1 VELFARVL
9 EALDAGEA
17 VAVAAVVG
25 TAGSTPRHLGAR
37 MAVWADGRQ
46 LGSIGGGRIELEVVT
61 AGREVAAGA
70 PPRRVVH
77 HLVHDLAMCCGGKM
91 EIAVAPAGPGA
102 EAMRGALAARRERTW
117 AVLETPADGSAMAI
131 RPPAPGERADLA
143 TPRSVEGG
151 LVELVAPPDRA
162 VVFGCGHVGRALGP
176 ILASLGFEVVV
187 CDDGETGAIGAATPG
202 WATHVIESFEVAD
215 VARALGG
222 LGAGD
227 HVLIVTRDH
236 AIDQRILEALIGN
249 DDLSYLGLIGSR
261 GKVGRF
267 EKRLRAKGL
276 VDDARWRRLHAPI
289 GLDLG
294 SETPAEIAVAVAAE
308 LVALRRRGPA
318 GGRGAG
324 GEAGG

>member
-1 VELFARVL
+1 MELFARVL

-61 AGREVAAGA
+61 AGREIAAGA

-91 EIAVAPAGPGA
+91 EIVVAPAAPSA
-102 EAMRGALAARRERTW
+102 DAMRGALAARRERSW
-117 AVLETPADGSAMAI
+117 AVLETPGDGGAMAI
-131 RPPAPGERADLA
+131 RPPAPGERQGLA
-143 TPRSVEGG
+143 RPRSEGDG
-151 LVELVAPPDRA
+151 LLELVAPPDRA

-187 CDDGETGAIGAATPG
+187 CDDDETGAIEGATPG
-202 WATHVIESFEVAD
+202 WAAHVVESFEVAD
-215 VARALGG
+215 VERALGG

-276 VDDARWRRLHAPI
+276 VDDERWRRLHAPI

-308 LVALRRRGPA
+308 LVTLRRRGPA
-318 GGRGAG
+318 GGRDPS
-324 GEAGG
+324 GEARG